1 MRSKSLT
8 IIMLCFLITSS
19 FVVICFNERC
29 KASGNEIFVDK
40 APYLYRDGTAEHPY
54 AGIQEAINKASEG
67 DTIYVFGGT
76 YNEILSINKKLTLV
90 GSIENGPTIIN
101 YIEEDHKYAVEIT
114 ADYVNFT
121 GFNVTDS
128 GDHIISYVK
137 GALVHITS
145 NNVIIQKNNI
155 TDCKNGWGIYLD
167 SSDGNLIKN
176 NFIDNTTAGI
186 YFSSS
191 STNDLVNNTIS
202 NCIDA
207 AVEMHT
213 SNNNR
218 LYNNLLSYNRYG
230 VYARDCININL
241 TKNSIMNNM
250 FNGIRF
256 YKNSKDQIYYNT
268 IQSDGASGIYLDSLD
283 SKVVGN
289 TVNSNAVG
297 ITLDGSSCEIR
308 SNFIN
313 NSESIGIS
321 ANSGSKNNIVY
332 LNHFYKNYISAKE
345 MGTNYWY
352 DDGQGNYWDDYKEV
366 DRDHDGIGDT
376 YYTKNGVSDRYPLG
390 NFLKPPSK
398 PSDPSP
404 TEDAENILLKSTLSV
419 KVYDPNGYMMDVYFY
434 GRAAGEPG
442 FSLIGNVIKNVL
454 SGSRTSCSLNLPF
467 NTVYAWYVVA
477 NNSKLENQSDIWFF
491 VTRARPKQNEPP
503 IADPGGPY
511 WANFNQTILFNA
523 SGSYDQDGRIEFY
536 RWNFGDG
543 TSEILDA
550 TPSHRYFN
558 NGTYYVNLTVI
569 DNNGTSAM
577 ATVNVIISASEVHP
591 LVAKISGLSL
601 VKANVGDSMQ
611 FSGNESSAPQ
621 SGDTIVSYVWDFDDG
636 TNGTGEY
643 ANHTYSKSGTYAV
656 RLTVTDSKGANDSDT
671 INVEITAVKSKKTP
685 GYEIIFSIIAILLVL
700 VWRRRR

>member
-1 MRSKSLT
+1 MISKALT

-29 KASGNEIFVDK
+29 KAAGNEIFVDT
-40 APYLYRDGTAEHPY
+40 ASNYLYRDGTAEHPY
-54 AGIQEAINKASEG
+54 KGIQEAIDKASEG
-67 DTIYVFGGT
+67 DIIYVFGGT

-128 GDHIISYVK
+128 GNHIISYVK

-155 TDCKNGWGIYLD
+155 TDCQNGWGIYLD

-202 NCIDA
+202 NCSDA

-218 LYNNLLSYNRYG
+218 LYSNSLSYNRYG
-230 VYARDCININL
+230 AYVKDCIDINM
-241 TKNSIMNNM
+241 TRNSVKNNM
-250 FNGIRF
+250 INGIGF
-256 YKNSKDQIYYNT
+256 YETSKDRIYYNT
-268 IQSDGASGIYLDSLD
+268 IQSNDVSGIYLNSLD

-289 TVNSNAVG
+289 IINSNSIG

-313 NSESIGIS
+313 NSKSIGIS

-345 MGTNYWY
+345 RGTNYWY

-404 TEDAENILLKSTLSV
+404 KEGVANVSLKSTLGV

-434 GRAAGEPG
+434 GRKAEESD
-442 FSLIGNVIKNVL
+442 FKLITKVSNTV
-454 SGSRTSCSLNLPF
+454 SGSRAYCSLNLPF
-467 NTVYAWYVVA
+467 NTVFAWYVKV
-477 NNSKLENQSDIWFF
+477 NNSKLENQSIIWFF
-491 VTRARPKQNEPP
+491 TTRARPAQNEPP

-511 WANFNQTILFNA
+511 AADSDQYVLFNA
-523 SGSYDQDGRIEFY
+523 SGSHDHDGKIEFY

-543 TSEILDA
+543 TSEILDIS
-550 TPSHRYFN
+550 PLHRYFN
-558 NGTYYVNLTVI
+558 DGTYYVNLTVI
-569 DNNGTSAM
+569 DNYGTSSM
-577 ATVNVIISASEVHP
+577 ATVEAIIGASENHRP
-591 LVAKISGLSL
+591 TAKISGLSL
-601 VKANVGDSMQ
+601 VKGNAGDSMQ
-611 FSGNESSAPQ
+611 FSGSESSDND
-621 SGDTIVSYVWDFDDG
+621 SGDRIVSYFWDFGDG

-643 ANHTYSKSGTYAV
+643 VTHTYSKSGTYKV
-656 RLTVTDSKGANDSDT
+656 TLDVTDTQGVLGSDS
-671 INVEITAVKSKKTP
+671 INVEISAPPKKSP
-685 GYEIIFSIIAILLVL
+685 GYEIILVITAVLLVFI
-700 VWRRRR
+700 WRRRR